1 MSAKRERIVWCVVL
15 AALPLL
21 AVLLAAVAVR
31 SELDEAARAALATL
45 LSNQWPLLVLVG
57 LVASGLAA
65 ALAWK
70 FGERYAPAALRMADD
85 VELVLGG
92 QHGRAIEPSGA
103 PELVELAGRVNRLII
118 AFEAAR
124 RDAELRAEQARATV
138 ERERN
143 QLAALVTEMPQG
155 VLACNREGRILLY
168 NGHARDLFGGI
179 GDGGLIGLG
188 RPIESVF
195 DRRLLAHTR
204 DRLWRQMARVNG
216 RVVVSFVTA
225 TAAGR
230 LIRARVSP
238 VLDADTER
246 PVMERLNGYLILTED
261 ITRESEQAA
270 RRDRLV
276 ELLTQSQRG
285 GLASIR
291 AAAENLIEFDDLD
304 ASQQRRFLQVIR
316 DEAVRLGERVSD
328 TAREFSDVLRGNT
341 ALEAMHGVDL
351 VGAAQRRIEARTGML
366 TKLDDVDAEI
376 WLRVDSFAIVQVL
389 TVLAQR
395 VYESIEPREVRL
407 ALRGDASMAQ
417 VELSWGGTALSSE
430 SAAGWEME
438 PMLLAGETSPRSI
451 REVLRRHEGELAY
464 GRERASAR
472 SWFRVLLPRAGA
484 GDEVQSGPES
494 DGARPEFYDFDLFA
508 WGERGR
514 ALEDRPLA
522 ELAYTVFD
530 TETTGLDPSAGDE
543 IIQIGAIRI
552 VNGRL
557 LRGER
562 FEQLVDPRREVDP
575 ASEAIHGISRERLR
589 GEPDILTV
597 LPRFHAF
604 AHETVLVGHNAAFD
618 MRFLQLKEA
627 ATGLRFDQPV
637 LDTLLLSA
645 VLHPN
650 QETHKLDAIAERFGV
665 PLLDRHDAAG
675 DALVTGQLFLR
686 MIPLLAERGIVT
698 LGEAREAS
706 EKTFYAR
713 IRY

>member
-1 MSAKRERIVWCVVL
+1 MLALGIAAVALWGDLDPAERPVL
-15 AALPLL
+15 LTLLDARLPLL
-21 AVLLAAVAVR
+21 ITIGLGAA
-31 SELDEAARAALATL
+31 
-45 LSNQWPLLVLVG
+45 
-57 LVASGLAA
+57 GLAA
-65 ALAWK
+65 ALAWALSA
-70 FGERYAPAALRMADD
+70 RYAPSASRMADEL
-85 VELVLGG
+85 ELVLGG
-92 QHGRAIEPSGA
+92 QLER
-103 PELVELAGRVNRLII
+103 ELAPQGADEMVALAGQVNRLLR
-118 AFEAAR
+118 AYQSVC
-124 RDAELRAEQARATV
+124 RDAEARAEQARANV

-143 QLAALVTEMPQG
+143 QLAALVTEMPQA

-168 NGHARDLFGGI
+168 NGHAKDLFGGAAAA
-179 GDGGLIGLG
+179 GEASLIGLG
-188 RPIESVF
+188 RPIEAVF

-204 DRLWRQMARVNG
+204 ERLWRKLERAGG
-216 RVVVSFVTA
+216 RVLVSFVTA
-225 TAAGR
+225 TASGR
-230 LIRARVSP
+230 LVRARITP
-238 VLDADTER
+238 VLDSDPAR
-246 PVMERLNGYLILTED
+246 PVTERLNGYLILAED
-261 ITRESEQAA
+261 ITRDSEQSA

-276 ELLTQSQRG
+276 ETLTQSQRA

-304 ASQQRRFLQVIR
+304 AAQRRRFLGVIR
-316 DEAVRLGERVSD
+316 DESVRLSERVVE
-328 TAREFSDVLRGNT
+328 TAREFSDVLRSNAT
-341 ALEAMHGVDL
+341 LEAMNGADL

-366 TKLDDVDAEI
+366 TKLEAQDTQAWV
-376 WLRVDSFAIVQVL
+376 RVDSFALVQVL

-395 VYESIEPREVRL
+395 VYESVEPREVRL
-407 ALRGDASMAQ
+407 AVVAEGKMAHI
-417 VELSWGGTALSSE
+417 ELSWGGTALSSE

-438 PMLLAGETSPRSI
+438 PMLLAGEASPRSI
-451 REVLRRHEGELAY
+451 REVLHRHEGELVY

-472 SWFRVLLPRAGA
+472 SWFRVLLPLAESGDDGA
-484 GDEVQSGPES
+484 IDQAS
-494 DGARPEFYDFDLFA
+494 DGNRPEFYDFDLFA

-514 ALEDRPLA
+514 ALADRPLA

-530 TETTGLDPSAGDE
+530 TETTGLNPSGGDE
-543 IIQIGAIRI
+543 IIQFGAIRI

-562 FEQLVDPRREVDP
+562 FEQLVDPGREIDP

-589 GEPDILTV
+589 GEPDIASV

-604 AHETVLVGHNAAFD
+604 ARDTVLVGHNAAFD
-618 MRFLQLKEA
+618 MRFLQMKEG

-675 DALVTGQLFLR
+675 DALVTAQLFLR
-686 MIPLLAERGIVT
+686 MVPLLAERGIVT
-698 LGEAREAS
+698 LGQAREAS
-706 EKTFYAR
+706 EKTYYAR

>member
-1 MSAKRERIVWCVVL
+1 MPMLALGCAA
-15 AALPLL
+15 AALWGD
-21 AVLLAAVAVR
+21 
-31 SELDEAARAALATL
+31 LDSVERATL
-45 LSNQWPLLVLVG
+45 LSLADARLPLLILVG
-57 LVASGLAA
+57 LALGGVAA
-65 ALAWK
+65 ALAWQLS
-70 FGERYAPAALRMADD
+70 GRYAPAALRMADD

-92 QHGRAIEPSGA
+92 QAGRAVEPLGA
-103 PELVELAGRVNRLII
+103 PEMLALAGQVNRLI
-118 AFEAAR
+118 AAYQGVL
-124 RDAELRAEQARATV
+124 RDAEARAEQARASV

-168 NGHARDLFGGI
+168 NGHARVLFGAGRAA
-179 GDGGLIGLG
+179 GEASLIGLG
-188 RPIESVF
+188 RPIEAVF

-204 DRLWRQMARVNG
+204 ERLWRKLERTGARVL
-216 RVVVSFVTA
+216 VSFVTA

-230 LIRARVSP
+230 LVRARITP
-238 VLDADTER
+238 VLDPDLTR
-246 PVMERLNGYLILTED
+246 PIAERLNGYLILAED
-261 ITRESEQAA
+261 ITREAEQSA

-276 ELLTQSQRG
+276 ETLTQSQRG

-304 ASQQRRFLQVIR
+304 AIQRGRFLTVIR
-316 DEAVRLGERVSD
+316 DESVRLSERVTD
-328 TAREFSDVLRGNT
+328 TAREFSDVLRSSS
-341 ALEAMHGVDL
+341 ALEAMNGADL
-351 VGAAQRRIEARTGML
+351 VSAAQRRIEARTGML
-366 TKLDDVDAEI
+366 TKLEESDGEV
-376 WLRVDSFAIVQVL
+376 WVRVDSFALVQVL

-395 VYESIEPREVRL
+395 VYESVEPREVRL
-407 ALRGDASMAQ
+407 AVVAEGAMAH

-438 PMLLAGETSPRSI
+438 PMLLAGEASPRSI
-451 REVLRRHEGELAY
+451 REVLHRHEGELVY

-472 SWFRVLLPRAGA
+472 SWFRVLLPLAESGDDAPGAAG
-484 GDEVQSGPES
+484 Q
-494 DGARPEFYDFDLFA
+494 DGSRPEFYDFDLFA

-514 ALEDRPLA
+514 ALAERPLA

-530 TETTGLDPSAGDE
+530 TETTGLNPSGGDE
-543 IIQIGAIRI
+543 IIQFGAIRI

-557 LRGER
+557 LRSER
-562 FEQLVDPRREVDP
+562 FEQLVDPGREIDT

-589 GEPDILTV
+589 GEPDISSV
-597 LPRFHAF
+597 LPRFYAF
-604 AHETVLVGHNAAFD
+604 AQGTVLVGHNAAFD
-618 MRFLQLKEA
+618 MRFLQMKEA

-650 QETHKLDAIAERFGV
+650 QDTHKLDAIAERFGV

-675 DALVTGQLFLR
+675 DALVTAQLFLR

-698 LGEAREAS
+698 LGQAREAS
-706 EKTFYAR
+706 EKTYYAR

>member
-1 MSAKRERIVWCVVL
+1 MTRALWC
-15 AALPLL
+15 AAVAVLPLL
-21 AVLLAAVAVR
+21 AMLLGLAAVRSDLDDAQRDTLAV
-31 SELDEAARAALATL
+31 LIQ
-45 LSNQWPLLVLVG
+45 NQWPLAILIACAVG
-57 LVASGLAA
+57 ALAA
-65 ALAWK
+65 ALVWK
-70 FGERYAPAALRMADD
+70 YGAGYGPVALRMGDD

-92 QHGRAIEPSGA
+92 QHGRAIAPHGA
-103 PELVELAGRVNRLII
+103 AEMVTLAGRVNRLII
-118 AFEAAR
+118 AFEASR
-124 RDAELRAEQARATV
+124 RDAELRAEQARANV

-143 QLAALVTEMPQG
+143 QLAALVSEMPQG

-168 NGHARDLFGGI
+168 NGHVRELFGGS
-179 GDGGLIGLG
+179 GEASLIGLG
-188 RPIESVF
+188 RPVDAVF
-195 DRRLLAHTR
+195 DRRLLAHAR
-204 DRLWRQMARVNG
+204 DGLWRKLERQRG
-216 RVVVSFVTA
+216 RVMVSFVTA
-225 TAAGR
+225 TVAGR
-230 LIRARVSP
+230 LVRARITP
-238 VLDADTER
+238 VLDSDATR
-246 PVMERLNGYLILTED
+246 PITERLNGYLILTED
-261 ITRESEQAA
+261 ITRDAEQAA

-291 AAAENLIEFDDLD
+291 AAAENLLDYDDLD
-304 ASQQRRFLQVIR
+304 ATQQRRFLEVIR
-316 DEAVRLGERVSD
+316 NEAVRLSDRVVE
-328 TAREFSDVLRGNT
+328 TAREFSDVLRSNT
-341 ALEAMHGVDL
+341 ALEVMHGVDL

-366 TKLDDVDAEI
+366 TKLDDVDPDI
-376 WLRVDSFAIVQVL
+376 WVNVDSFAIVQVI

-395 VYESIEPREVRL
+395 VHESVEPREVRL
-407 ALRGDASMAQ
+407 AVRGDAGTAV
-417 VELSWGGTALSSE
+417 VELSWGGTSLSSE

-451 REVLRRHEGELAY
+451 REVLHRHEGELVY

-472 SWFRVLLPRAGA
+472 SWFRVLLPLAVAGESAAADEA
-484 GDEVQSGPES
+484 GDGT
-494 DGARPEFYDFDLFA
+494 RPEYYDFDLFA
-508 WGERGR
+508 WGEQGR
-514 ALEDRPLA
+514 ALQDRPLA
-522 ELAYTVFD
+522 TLAYTVFD
-530 TETTGLDPSAGDE
+530 TETTGLDPSGGDE

-562 FEQLVDPRREVDP
+562 FEQLVDPKRDIDP

-589 GEPDILTV
+589 GQPEIGVV

-604 AHETVLVGHNAAFD
+604 ARDTVLVGHNAAFD
-618 MRFLQLKEA
+618 MRFLQMKETV
-627 ATGLRFDQPV
+627 TGLRFDHPV

-665 PLLDRHDAAG
+665 PLLDRHDASG

-698 LGEAREAS
+698 LGQAREAS
-706 EKTFYAR
+706 EKTYYAR

>member
-1 MSAKRERIVWCVVL
+1 MLWTAAL

-21 AVLLAAVAVR
+21 SVALGFAAVRGELDDVQRDALAA
-31 SELDEAARAALATL
+31 L
-45 LSNQWPLLVLVG
+45 LGGAWPPAIVIG
-57 LVASGLAA
+57 SAASGLAA
-65 ALAWK
+65 LLAWK
-70 FGERYAPAALRMADD
+70 MTARYASVALHMADD
-85 VELVLGG
+85 IELVLGG
-92 QHGRAIEPSGA
+92 QHGRAIAPRGA
-103 PELVELAGRVNRLII
+103 QEMVELAGRVNRLII
-118 AFEAAR
+118 AFDAVRREAGQ
-124 RDAELRAEQARATV
+124 RAEQARANV

-143 QLAALVTEMPQG
+143 QLAALMTEMPQG

-168 NGHARDLFGGI
+168 NGHVKELFGA
-179 GDGGLIGLG
+179 DGVSGEASLIGLG
-188 RPIESVF
+188 RPIDAVF
-195 DRRLLAHTR
+195 DRRLLAHAR
-204 DRLWRQMARVNG
+204 DRLWRKLERQRG
-216 RVVVSFVTA
+216 RVLVSFVTA

-230 LIRARVSP
+230 LVRARITP
-238 VLDADTER
+238 VLGADAGR
-246 PVMERLNGYLILTED
+246 PMLERLNGYLILTED
-261 ITRESEQAA
+261 ITRDAEQAA

-304 ASQQRRFLQVIR
+304 AAQQRRFLELIR
-316 DEAVRLGERVSD
+316 QEAVRLSERVVD
-328 TAREFSDVLRGNT
+328 TAREFSDVLRANS
-341 ALEAMHGVDL
+341 ALEVMHGVDL

-366 TKLDDVDAEI
+366 TKLDAVDPEI
-376 WLRVDSFAIVQVL
+376 WVSVDSFAIVQVI

-407 ALRGDASMAQ
+407 GLRGDDKTAL

-451 REVLRRHEGELAY
+451 REVLHRHEGELVY

-472 SWFRVLLPRAGA
+472 SWFRVLLPRSDASDEPVSA
-484 GDEVQSGPES
+484 ERGDGT
-494 DGARPEFYDFDLFA
+494 RPEFYDFDLFA
-508 WGERGR
+508 WGEGGK
-514 ALEDRPLA
+514 ALQDRPLA

-530 TETTGLDPSAGDE
+530 TETTGLDPSGGDE

-562 FEQLVDPRREVDP
+562 FEQLVDPGREIDP
-575 ASEAIHGISRERLR
+575 ASEAIHGLSRERLR
-589 GEPDILTV
+589 GQPDIATV

-604 AHETVLVGHNAAFD
+604 ARDTVLVGHNAAFD
-618 MRFLQLKEA
+618 MRFLQLKEDV
-627 ATGLRFDQPV
+627 TGLRFNQPV

-645 VLHPN
+645 VLHPH

-665 PLLDRHDAAG
+665 PLLDRHDASG

-698 LGEAREAS
+698 LGQAREAS
-706 EKTFYAR
+706 EKTYYAR